1 MPSKSKAQARLM
13 AAVAHGWKPDRID
26 GPPLSVAKEFN
37 RADTRHRGYSRGGLS
52 RPPVTL
58 SGKALP
64 GPGKGSTLGKTAKV
78 GALGAGT
85 YAGSGLA
92 AKPTRPGGALSGK
105 TPDRVAGRPSNLR
118 PRPGRGV
125 NPQLALSGTVYHEA
139 KDRLESLRKQVSTK
153 KKPSRRSLE
162 QGL

>member
-1 MPSKSKAQARLM
+1 MSGKTLTAKRLVTSETTVM
-13 AAVAHGWKPDRID
+13 NRQNGK
-26 GPPLSVAKEFN
+26 GP
-37 RADTRHRGYSRGGLS
+37 LS

-64 GPGKGSTLGKTAKV
+64 GPGKGSTLGATAKV

-92 AKPTRPGGALSGK
+92 AKPTRPGKPGGALGDS
-105 TPDRVAGRPSNLR
+105 PVAGKPPTSRLR

-125 NPQLALSGTVYHEA
+125 NPTLALAGTKYHEA
-139 KDRLESLRKQVSTK
+139 SDRLDRLKLLT
-153 KKPSRRSLE
+153 RR
-162 QGL
+162 